1 MTEAEHSQLVLESKI
16 TLLKLQLNSGDD
28 PFENPDVIAFGTL
41 SKLKEDKEEL
51 IVKRDQLSSKYL
63 KRHPLVVEN
72 DKLLESLDKRILL
85 NIKALVQ
92 KLNNELS
99 EVKSNKIEL
108 SRHLMALDEDA
119 KKLNV
124 LYVESDRLQFE
135 IQSNQESLKSITE
148 RQREIEITSRL
159 DSINVKIA
167 DRANI
172 PQRPLEPDLKKT
184 AVLAFCL
191 AIMLFIG
198 VPLGLDAMD
207 NQVTNRWDITNLLD
221 VELLAQIGT

>member
-1 MTEAEHSQLVLESKI
+1 
-16 TLLKLQLNSGDD
+16 
-28 PFENPDVIAFGTL
+28 
-41 SKLKEDKEEL
+41 
-51 IVKRDQLSSKYL
+51 
-63 KRHPLVVEN
+63 
-72 DKLLESLDKRILL
+72 
-85 NIKALVQ
+85 
-92 KLNNELS
+92 
-99 EVKSNKIEL
+99 
-108 SRHLMALDEDA
+108 MALDEDA

-191 AIMLFIG
+191 
-198 VPLGLDAMD
+198 V
-207 NQVTNRWDITNLLD
+207 
-221 VELLAQIGT
+221 

>member
-1 MTEAEHSQLVLESKI
+1 M
-16 TLLKLQLNSGDD
+16 
-28 PFENPDVIAFGTL
+28 
-41 SKLKEDKEEL
+41 
-51 IVKRDQLSSKYL
+51 
-63 KRHPLVVEN
+63 
-72 DKLLESLDKRILL
+72 
-85 NIKALVQ
+85 VQ

-108 SRHLMALDEDA
+108 SKHLMALDEDA

-167 DRANI
+167 DSANI
-172 PQRPLEPDLKKT
+172 PTKTFRTRLKEDCCT
-184 AVLAFCL
+184 CCLFSINAVYWSSNWLRCN
-191 AIMLFIG
+191 G
-198 VPLGLDAMD
+198 QQGNEKLGHNKL
-207 NQVTNRWDITNLLD
+207 T
-221 VELLAQIGT
+221 

>member
-1 MTEAEHSQLVLESKI
+1 M
-16 TLLKLQLNSGDD
+16 
-28 PFENPDVIAFGTL
+28 
-41 SKLKEDKEEL
+41 
-51 IVKRDQLSSKYL
+51 
-63 KRHPLVVEN
+63 
-72 DKLLESLDKRILL
+72 
-85 NIKALVQ
+85 Q

-167 DRANI
+167 DSANI
-172 PQRPLEPDLKKT
+172 PTKAFRTRLKEDCCT
-184 AVLAFCL
+184 CFLFSNNAVYWSSNWFRCS
-191 AIMLFIG
+191 G
-198 VPLGLDAMD
+198 
-207 NQVTNRWDITNLLD
+207 
-221 VELLAQIGT
+221 